1 MGRYLARRLLV
12 TIPTLFALSLFIFT
26 LVSLAPGDPAED
38 LARRRSPTG
47 EVSDE
52 ELLRVRHELGLDRS
66 FVVQYGS
73 WLGGALTGDLGESFS
88 RRKPVADEIRGRLG
102 ATVELAGTAFV
113 LVILM
118 AVPLGVAAAV
128 LHRHWSDHFM
138 RFLALAFASIPGF
151 FLAYLLIILFV
162 THLRLL
168 PVAGRQ
174 GPESLVLP
182 ALALAVGPTA
192 VISRLLRSS
201 LLEVFGEDYIR
212 TARAKGLGRLRVVVS
227 HGLPNAAIPVVTYM
241 GGLLAGLLEGVVIVE
256 FIFAW
261 PGLGRLTFEAIS
273 QRDYPLIQGVVVMAG
288 VIYVVMNLLVDLSYR
303 LLDPRIRLESGFGN
317 G

>member
-12 TIPTLFALSLFIFT
+12 TIPTLLALSLFIFT

-52 ELLRVRHELGLDRS
+52 DLLRVRHELGLDRS
-66 FVVQYGS
+66 FVVQYGT

-88 RRKPVADEIRGRLG
+88 RRKPVADEIRDRLG

>member
-52 ELLRVRHELGLDRS
+52 DLLRVRHELGLDRS

-88 RRKPVADEIRGRLG
+88 RRKPVAEEIRGRLG

-128 LHRHWSDHFM
+128 LHRHWSDHLM

>member
-12 TIPTLFALSLFIFT
+12 TIPTLLALSLFIFT

-52 ELLRVRHELGLDRS
+52 DLLRVRHELGLDRS
-66 FVVQYGS
+66 FAVQYGS

-212 TARAKGLGRLRVVVS
+212 TARAKGLGQLRVVVS

-303 LLDPRIRLESGFGN
+303 LLDPRIRLESGFGD